1 MATFKEIAEYI
12 LSLPQEQQN
21 EEACFCSIDEDE
33 MAFLGESNIKF
44 VDVTLKDALE
54 EQDIVK
60 RKVIAVSDYTI
71 DNAYFKYVE

>member
-12 LSLPQEQQN
+12 LSLPEEKQN
-21 EEACFCSIDEDE
+21 ETACFCNIDEDE
-33 MAFLGESNIKF
+33 MVFLGEDNIKF

-54 EQDIVK
+54 EQDIAK

-71 DNAYFKYVE
+71 DDAYIKYVE